1 MKKIREKTAGIDI
14 GAKKVFVSIEAQEV
28 RCFFTFTEDFEKLR
42 DYLLENN
49 IESVAMEATGVYWSI
64 LYDILKEAGIDVWL
78 VDGAQTKQVPGRK
91 TDVKD
96 CQWIQQLHSY
106 GLLNRCFVAE
116 SDVKELRTYQRLR
129 EDHIR
134 SASMHINHMQK
145 ALTEMNIRL
154 TEVLDQIHGV
164 SGLTIIK
171 AILKGERDKDKL
183 LKLCH
188 SKIIKNKKDEV
199 LKALN
204 GRYTKAGLFALQQ
217 AFDSYC
223 FYQHQ
228 IEQCDKMLEDVLKR
242 MSKGKPNQT
251 ISSHRKPIRHNKP
264 DIDNL
269 GIEMIKIFDGKDA
282 TTLSGITDYTWM
294 QLLSEIGTD
303 LSRWP
308 SEKHFTSWLGLAPG
322 QHSSGK
328 MKKNKRKYCRPK
340 AGQIFRQIAQSLLIS
355 KRIALG
361 AFGRRIGAR
370 KGSPVA
376 IKAIARKLAVLYWR
390 IMVKGMEFVEKGI
403 QEYEERLLAQK
414 KRSLNRLAE
423 ELKMQVVCNV

>member
-1 MKKIREKTAGIDI
+1 MERIREKAAGIDI
-14 GAKKVFVSIEAQEV
+14 GARKVFVSIEAQEV

-42 DYLLENN
+42 DYLLENS
-49 IESVAMEATGVYWSI
+49 IETVAMEATGVYWSI
-64 LYDILKEAGIDVWL
+64 LYDMLEEAGMDVWL

-106 GLLNRCFVAE
+106 GLLNRCFVAK
-116 SDVKELRTYQRLR
+116 SDVKELRIYQRLR
-129 EDHIR
+129 EDQIR

-164 SGLTIIK
+164 SGLAIIE
-171 AILKGERDKDKL
+171 AILKGERDKEKL
-183 LKLCH
+183 LRLCH
-188 SKIIKNKKDEV
+188 SKIIKNKKNEV

-269 GIEMIKIFDGKDA
+269 GTEMMKIFDGKDA

-294 QLLSEIGTD
+294 QLLSETGTD

-322 QHSSGK
+322 QNTSGK
-328 MKKNKRKYCRPK
+328 MKKNKRKSGRPK
-340 AGQIFRQIAQSLLIS
+340 AGQIFRQIAQSLLTS

-361 AFGRRIGAR
+361 AFGRRLGSR
-370 KGSPVA
+370 KGSPIA

-403 QEYEERLLAQK
+403 QKYEELLFAQK
-414 KRSLNRLAE
+414 QRSLNRLAK
-423 ELKMQVVCNV
+423 ELKVQVVYNV